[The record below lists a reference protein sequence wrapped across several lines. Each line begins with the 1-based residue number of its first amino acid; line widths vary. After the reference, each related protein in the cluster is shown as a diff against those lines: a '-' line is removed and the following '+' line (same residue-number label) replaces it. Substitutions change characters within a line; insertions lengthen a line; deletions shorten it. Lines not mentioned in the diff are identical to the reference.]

1 MRLLLRS
8 PFGRSSRGNRSHN
21 RTHSQNSLNKR
32 NDKIHTEYNGTGPN
46 CSDDSLPVSFPPRNN
61 EISSAD
67 ERFKQLPI
75 MISHRVD
82 CVDFLGCV
90 SVCVSVRVNT
100 SSLVERAECVASL
113 LNFTPTNSVCIHRHR
128 FNRRTLLCADSLKLY
143 VDMFYFFFNAFTEL
157 IHSRSKFNLWLFLFR
172 LGHRS
177 PNYEILCLFI
187 RKH

>member
-1 MRLLLRS
+1 MNAIALAIS
-8 PFGRSSRGNRSHN
+8 PQQSLSH
-21 RTHSQNSLNKR
+21 TQSEKSNKR

-90 SVCVSVRVNT
+90 CVCVWINA
-100 SSLVERAECVASL
+100 SSLVEQVECVASL
-113 LNFTPTNSVCIHRHR
+113 LDFTPTNSVCIHRHR

-143 VDMFYFFFNAFTEL
+143 VDMFYF
-157 IHSRSKFNLWLFLFR
+157 I
-172 LGHRS
+172 
-177 PNYEILCLFI
+177 
-187 RKH
+187 